1 MSGSAVAFSI
11 LIKQTKEY
19 GFVAHCLEL
28 DLVATADTLEA
39 VKADILDV
47 IITQIQYSFANDNL
61 EYLYHSAPPEVW
73 REFYGCREQETER
86 YQVASSE
93 EGAETEKFVPP
104 WIIANTCRSKD
115 DLHV

>member
-1 MSGSAVAFSI
+1 MSGSAVTFSI

-47 IITQIQYSFANDNL
+47 IIAQVRYAFVNDNI
-61 EYLYHSAPPEVW
+61 EYLYHPAPPEVW
-73 REFYGCREQETER
+73 REFYECRKQETEH
-86 YQVASSE
+86 YQVP
-93 EGAETEKFVPP
+93 GNAENDGIEKFVPP
-104 WIIANTCRSKD
+104 WIIANTCRCGED
-115 DLHV
+115 RHV